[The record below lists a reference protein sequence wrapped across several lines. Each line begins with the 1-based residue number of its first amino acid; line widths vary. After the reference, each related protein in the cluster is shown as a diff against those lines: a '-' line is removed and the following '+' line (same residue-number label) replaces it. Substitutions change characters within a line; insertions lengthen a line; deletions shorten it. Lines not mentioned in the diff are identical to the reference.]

1 MATNFA
7 REFKLFENLNS
18 NPPKPIN
25 KNKKQKLTE
34 AVSSTYRAAYDRL
47 AKKFEEAIKEAD
59 ELWAVGCIDY
69 GEELEY
75 YSMNVAGRL
84 KKAVEK
90 NIAAGV
96 SNTSLESLCRTGNA
110 KIDNI
115 FSNFVDTEGEDFDS
129 ALGDS
134 LYYDNFICYFD
145 GTYEYVNLI
154 EEDAFSGN
162 IDDIEC
168 VVGIDY
174 ASGANIA
181 WIRNEDDIEELEN
194 LLY

>member
-1 MATNFA
+1 MATDFA

-18 NPPKPIN
+18 NPPKTIN
-25 KNKKQKLTE
+25 KSKKQKLTE

-59 ELWAVGCIDY
+59 ELWTATCIDY

-75 YSMNVAGRL
+75 YNMNVADRL
-84 KKAVEK
+84 KRAAAK

-96 SNTSLESLCRTGNA
+96 PNTSLESLCHTGNA

-115 FSNFVDTEGEDFDS
+115 FSDYVDAECADFDI
-129 ALGDS
+129 ALGDG
-134 LYYDNFICYFD
+134 LYYDTFICYFD

-154 EEDAFSGN
+154 EEGAFSGN

-168 VVGIDY
+168 IVGIDY